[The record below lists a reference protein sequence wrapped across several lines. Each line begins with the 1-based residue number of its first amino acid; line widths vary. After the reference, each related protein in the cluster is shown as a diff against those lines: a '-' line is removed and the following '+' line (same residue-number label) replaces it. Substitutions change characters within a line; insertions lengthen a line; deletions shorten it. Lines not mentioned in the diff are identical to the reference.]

1 MNTLTNENIL
11 KLIFSNYKFT
21 IGEILVNRLK
31 NKLLCIL
38 MLRIGYYKNIYR
50 SMGKS
55 NIIFS
60 ENDEC
65 ILKSLALLPN
75 GHFLSAS
82 NLGILKVWNTN
93 SLECIK
99 TIDCEFTI
107 NSIAILSGGQIAICQ
122 NHEVHIWN
130 DQLFSTKIKTISF
143 EDNYRDF
150 NNLLVLTNNNYLAFS
165 AKLFSSYCIIILDCM
180 KNYNCV
186 KIIREHARFINSL
199 INISNN
205 RFASGSYDKKVKIYD
220 SNFNCIK
227 TFEMTNYVMRML
239 YLRGENI
246 LVRLCCLGLSVLNID
261 TGNCLKIIN
270 DDNISALLLLSDG
283 YFASSSFNGQIKI
296 WNSDGFE
303 CINTFGLEYD
313 ERIDTLLL
321 LKDYRIVSGSFN
333 GKIIIYNYQMNF

>member
-1 MNTLTNENIL
+1 MNTSTNENIL

-38 MLRIGYYKNIYR
+38 MLRIGNYKNIYR

-55 NIIFS
+55 IIIFN
-60 ENDEC
+60 ENDPC
-65 ILKSLALLPN
+65 IIKSLALLPN
-75 GHFLSAS
+75 GHILSAS

-93 SLECIK
+93 SLQCIK

-107 NSIAILSGGQIAICQ
+107 YSIAILPGGQIATCQ

-130 DQLFSTKIKTISF
+130 DHLSFTKIKTISF

-150 NNLLVLTNNNYLAFS
+150 NNLLVLSKINYLAFS
-165 AKLFSSYCIIILDCM
+165 TKLLSSHCIVILDCM
-180 KNYNCV
+180 KDYNCV
-186 KIIREHARFINSL
+186 KIMHEHAGFINSL

-220 SNFNCIK
+220 SNFYCIK
-227 TFEMTNYVMRML
+227 TFKMTNYVMSML
-239 YLRGENI
+239 YLHGENI
-246 LVRLCCLGLSVLNID
+246 LVRLCWLGLSVWDID
-261 TGNCLKIIN
+261 SGNYLKIID

-283 YFASSSFNGQIKI
+283 YIASSSFNGQIKI

-303 CINTFGLEYD
+303 CINTFCLEHD

-321 LKDYRIVSGSFN
+321 LKDYRIVSGSYN
-333 GKIIIYNYQMNF
+333 GKIIIHNY